1 MYWRTLLGGFID
13 TMVFDSAEDLQDAL
27 RTMDPCDFVSTHLFE
42 SIPTVFDNKVDLW
55 IQWKKR

>member
-13 TMVFDSAEDLQDAL
+13 TMGFDSAEDLQDAL

-42 SIPTVFDNKVDLW
+42 SIPTVFDNKVDL
-55 IQWKKR
+55 